1 VYHGNAWYNNVV
13 VRNDNKTESE
23 KDMKHFTLNNGAT
36 IRSEKQ
42 AAAEFHNIH
51 TMHDE
56 TKTDLATLKTAIK
69 DNDAFAWFRHGIALT
84 VQKTSSFDKSGA
96 ISLLR
101 DLGAT
106 DKQIAKLTKSG
117 ETKRVSL
124 AK

>member
-1 VYHGNAWYNNVV
+1 MVEHTCSSEHKH
-13 VRNDNKTESE
+13 KTESE
-23 KDMKHFTLNNGAT
+23 KDMKHFTLNNGTT

-42 AAAEFHNIH
+42 AAAEFHNVH
-51 TMHDE
+51 AMHDE
-56 TKTDLATLKTAIK
+56 TKSDLATLKSAIK
-69 DNDAFAWFRHGIALT
+69 DNDGFAWFRHGVALT

-96 ISLLR
+96 IKLLR
-101 DLGAT
+101 ELGAT